1 MTPVTGLMRPASTA
15 EAGFSLIEVLVALG
29 LLAGVLLSVAGLF
42 VVGERQ
48 LARGRHQSTALAM
61 AQTILEEIGVWNH
74 TATWERFD
82 SSGDVA
88 TLNVT
93 TTDTNP
99 ANIASKWQPL
109 LQETLA
115 NGRAEIRIESCD
127 GANMNVSAAVRV
139 VVTVLW
145 DEKTQTRRTKLAM
158 VRL

>member
-1 MTPVTGLMRPASTA
+1 MRRVATA
-15 EAGFSLIEVLVALG
+15 QAGFSLVEVMVALG

-48 LARGRHQSTALAM
+48 VARGRHQSTALAA

-74 TATWERFD
+74 EATWKRFD
-82 SSGDVA
+82 SIGDVA
-88 TLNVT
+88 ILTVV

-99 ANIASKWQPL
+99 DNIASKWQPL
-109 LQETLA
+109 LQDTLA
-115 NGRAEIRIESCD
+115 NGRAEIRVESCD
-127 GANMNVSAAVRV
+127 GANLNVSAAVRV

-145 DEKTQTRRTKLAM
+145 DERTRTRRTELAM